1 MESIWFQVILY
12 VRLFFN
18 PLYRGKGLKI
28 RIFWQICH
36 WTIELLI
43 NKVNGGKNSAN
54 QLVAQ
59 MLDYKD
65 YKKPYEFGYVD
76 TYSVGRVKGQLD

>member
-1 MESIWFQVILY
+1 MESIWFQVIY
-12 VRLFFN
+12 VRLFFH

-28 RIFWQICH
+28 VIFRQICH
-36 WTIELLI
+36 WAIELLI

-59 MLDYKD
+59 ISDYKD

-76 TYSVGRVKGQLD
+76 TYSVGS